1 MNKEQFV
8 KLMTVIKDRYD
19 TMNNI
24 IDKFDD
30 VFGGIGNRF
39 IEGADISPIIEV
51 IAEIVGDNDDWISW
65 YVYEKEF
72 GENTDLY
79 CNDKNGN
86 IIPSDTLGDLW
97 ELIKGGD
104 TN

>member
-1 MNKEQFV
+1 MTKEQFV
-8 KLMTVIKDRYD
+8 KLMTVIKDRYN

-30 VFGGIGNRF
+30 VFGGIGDRF
-39 IEGADISPIIEV
+39 IEGTDINPIIKV

-72 GENTDLY
+72 GENTALY

-86 IIPSDTLGDLW
+86 IIPSDTLEDLW

>member
-1 MNKEQFV
+1 MTKEQFV

-30 VFGGIGNRF
+30 VFGGIGDEF
-39 IEGADISPIIEV
+39 IENTDISPIIEV

-65 YVYEKEF
+65 YVYDKDF
-72 GENTDLY
+72 GENTALY
-79 CNDKNGN
+79 CNDENGN
-86 IIPSDTLGDLW
+86 IIPSDTLEDLW

>member
-1 MNKEQFV
+1 
-8 KLMTVIKDRYD
+8 
-19 TMNNI
+19 MNNI

-30 VFGGIGNRF
+30 VFGGIGDRF
-39 IEGADISPIIEV
+39 IDGTDISPIIEV
-51 IAEIVGDNDDWISW
+51 IAEMVGDNDDWIRW

-79 CNDKNGN
+79 YADKNGN
-86 IIPSDTLGDLW
+86 VIPSDTLGDLW

>member
-30 VFGGIGNRF
+30 VFGGIGDRF
-39 IEGADISPIIEV
+39 IDGTDISPIIEV
-51 IAEIVGDNDDWISW
+51 IAEIVGDNDDWIRW

-72 GENTDLY
+72 GENTALY
-79 CNDKNGN
+79 CKDKNGN

-104 TN
+104 SN

>member
-1 MNKEQFV
+1 MTKEQFV

-24 IDKFDD
+24 IGKPDNI
-30 VFGGIGNRF
+30 FGGIGDEF
-39 IEGADISPIIEV
+39 IENTDISPIIEV
-51 IAEIVGDNDDWISW
+51 IAEIVGDNDDWIRW

-72 GENTDLY
+72 GENTDVCY
-79 CNDKNGN
+79 TDKNGN
-86 IIPSDTLGDLW
+86 IIPSDTLEDLW

>member
-1 MNKEQFV
+1 MTKEQFV
-8 KLMTVIKDRYD
+8 KLMTVIKDKYD

-30 VFGGIGNRF
+30 VFGGIGDRF
-39 IEGADISPIIEV
+39 IEGTDISPIIEV
-51 IAEIVGDNDDWISW
+51 IAEIVGDNDDWIRW

-72 GENTDLY
+72 GENTTLY
-79 CNDKNGN
+79 CKDKNGN
-86 IIPSDTLGDLW
+86 IIPSDTLEDLW

>member
-1 MNKEQFV
+1 MTKEQFI
-8 KLMTVIKDRYD
+8 KLMEASKERYY
-19 TMNNI
+19 TI
-24 IDKFDD
+24 ERIYDKLDD
-30 VFGGIGNRF
+30 VFDGIGDRF
-39 IEGADISPIIEV
+39 IEGTDISPIIEV
-51 IAEIVGDNDDWISW
+51 IAEIVGDNDDWIRW

-72 GENTDLY
+72 GENTALY

-97 ELIKGGD
+97 DLIKGGD